1 MKKNKFVSVYSVI
14 APVILVLS
22 LLFVVI
28 SLSSEYVHSEGRTRT
43 IFDEAC
49 FSVRNELKKENAP
62 SYANLGEILGSV
74 DNYAFINIKINGKNL
89 ILYPLQDSTA
99 PSQSKLIKEYSY
111 STKVGEN
118 NLFITASL
126 YRIKP
131 ASIVYY
137 SKCAFIIIL
146 IITLCTILL
155 IVYLTVSEK
164 DLIDEDISTEE
175 EDEEDEEDEEE
186 IQEEEKNEAEPE
198 IKIENNGTEKEECNF
213 VEIPEEI
220 IEFSKEAAEIVSEE
234 ENNTEKEINIEEENK
249 ETAEPEKPV
258 ELPVTDIIPSE
269 IVSENPQGLFSPE
282 SGFGWESYLNTR
294 LDNELV
300 RASSSEMDLSLFLI
314 KLDGMERKGELFEKI
329 SEVLINAFQFKDMI
343 FEYKEDCLAAIKTN
357 TTIDEAIPLA
367 DQIHSEISKVLKDT
381 DIKCL
386 IGLTSKTIRM
396 INSERLIKE
405 ADAALE
411 HSISDAASPIT
422 AFRAN
427 AEKYMKFVDQKD

>member
-22 LLFVVI
+22 LLFVII
-28 SLSSEYVHSEGRTRT
+28 SLSSEYANSEGRTRT

-49 FSVRNELKKENAP
+49 FSVRNELKKENMP
-62 SYANLGEILGSV
+62 SQSKIIESLGSA
-74 DNYAFINIKINGKNL
+74 DNYAFINIKMNGKNL
-89 ILYPLQDSTA
+89 IFYPLSDSNA
-99 PSQSKLIKEYSY
+99 PADSKLIKSYSY

-137 SKCAFIIIL
+137 SKCAFIVIL

-164 DLIDEDISTEE
+164 DLTSEDMTSEEKDDEESLEDTEE
-175 EDEEDEEDEEE
+175 SADDEEPEVVTEETSETM
-186 IQEEEKNEAEPE
+186 EAE
-198 IKIENNGTEKEECNF
+198 KTESDF

-220 IEFSKEAAEIVSEE
+220 IEFSKEAAEIVSEDESEPE
-234 ENNTEKEINIEEENK
+234 ETTEEPESKEM
-249 ETAEPEKPV
+249 AEPEKPA

-269 IVSENPQGLFSPE
+269 IASENPQGLFSPE

-314 KLDGMERKGELFEKI
+314 KLEGIERKGELFEKI

-367 DQIHSEISKVLKDT
+367 DQIHSDISEV
-381 DIKCL
+381 ISEANAKCF

-405 ADAALE
+405 ADAALG
-411 HSISDAASPIT
+411 HSIEDAASPIT